1 MESQGSK
8 RLRILVVDDDRATL
22 RIVGA
27 IVSSAGHQVTEAPDG
42 REAREKI
49 LQDPPDIVI
58 CDWDMPEMDGL
69 TLCRDIRLREL
80 PKYVYFL
87 LLTGKSQPADLVEGL
102 AAGADDFVT
111 KPVDRAVL
119 LARIGA
125 GSRIIR
131 MERQLRDISY
141 HDPLTG
147 LLNRRTLHDRFADEW
162 ERARRYNHP
171 LSCVMVDLD
180 FFKRVNDTYGHAAG
194 DDVLVAVGSLMKSLC
209 RKSDLLCRYGGEEF
223 CALLTHT
230 TERAAAEWAERIR
243 VAISQAAIHA
253 AGKVLSVT
261 ASLGVAERQADTRTP
276 EELVERADQSLAV
289 VKRAG
294 RNRVVRFSSLS
305 ERLPNLPGGG
315 MARGPLDGI
324 LARDVMSVPLFCP
337 RQDLAVRQVVDVFL
351 QLRIHSAP
359 VVDDSG
365 MIVGIVNEGDLL
377 THTAFGE
384 GWTSEL
390 REVMKRDVVSYEEE
404 TPIEQIHQFFARVS
418 VPRIVV
424 LKEGRPTGVITRST
438 LLRWFRNWLETREG
452 ADGCSSEQSR
462 AERER
467 QKAALIRTAKAAA
480 DRVAEIP
487 RQIAVY
493 EDDFIPCVV
502 GEATRL
508 QSLVND
514 LLGHCRGSDVH

>member
-1 MESQGSK
+1 MNSRESK
-8 RLRILVVDDDRATL
+8 RLKVLVVDDDRATL

-87 LLTGKSQPADLVEGL
+87 LLTGKSRPADLVEGL

-119 LARIGA
+119 LARIEA

-131 MERQLRDISY
+131 MERQLRDISC

-162 ERARRYNHP
+162 ERASRYNHP

-289 VKRAG
+289 AKRAG

-390 REVMKRDVVSYEEE
+390 REVMKRDVVSYEEG
-404 TPIEQIHQFFARVS
+404 TPIEQIYQFFATRVRS
-418 VPRIVV
+418 PDRRAQ
-424 LKEGRPTGVITRST
+424 GR
-438 LLRWFRNWLETREG
+438 
-452 ADGCSSEQSR
+452 
-462 AERER
+462 
-467 QKAALIRTAKAAA
+467 AA
-480 DRVAEIP
+480 DRGDHTLHPLAVVPQLVGNARGGRWPLFGAVSRRTGTPEGGP
-487 RQIAVY
+487 HSYREGGSRQGRRNTTANRRIRR
-493 EDDFIPCVV
+493 
-502 GEATRL
+502 RL
-508 QSLVND
+508 HPVRRWRGDASPESRERSSGSLS
-514 LLGHCRGSDVH
+514 GK